1 MPEYREIPCEHC
13 EANKREIEE
22 DGIWEF
28 LECKPI
34 ETRPGWCRLAYQL
47 KE

>member
-1 MPEYREIPCEHC
+1 MPEYREIPCEDC
-13 EANKREIEE
+13 ETNKREIEE
-22 DGIWEF
+22 DGLWEF
-28 LECKPI
+28 LGCEPI

>member
-1 MPEYREIPCEHC
+1 MSEHREIPCEHC

-22 DGIWEF
+22 DGLWEF
-28 LECKPI
+28 LGCEPI
-34 ETRPGWCRLAYQL
+34 EARPGWCRLEYQL